1 MGRDAAMASQ
11 SIRAGWRA
19 TLATPGILVG
29 AALVI
34 VVVGR
39 GRDGVEFVVLFALLA
54 VMSLL
59 STAARHL
66 DLSSDE
72 AVMHGIVAER
82 SIRRSEIVSVEAGT
96 GWRPGVTIRGTD
108 RSLWAPVGDRF
119 LGGASD
125 RRLAEIRSW
134 ALAP

>member
-1 MGRDAAMASQ
+1 MDLDAATAPQ

-19 TLATPGILVG
+19 TLATPVIFGG
-29 AALVI
+29 AALVM
-34 VVVGR
+34 VAVGR
-39 GRDGVEFVVLFALLA
+39 WSEGVPLVVLLVLFA

-82 SIRRSEIVSVEAGT
+82 SIRRSDILSVDAST
-96 GWRPGVTIRGTD
+96 GWRPGVMISGADRTI
-108 RSLWAPVGDRF
+108 WAPVGDRF
-119 LGGASD
+119 LGGVSD

-134 ALAP
+134 AFAP